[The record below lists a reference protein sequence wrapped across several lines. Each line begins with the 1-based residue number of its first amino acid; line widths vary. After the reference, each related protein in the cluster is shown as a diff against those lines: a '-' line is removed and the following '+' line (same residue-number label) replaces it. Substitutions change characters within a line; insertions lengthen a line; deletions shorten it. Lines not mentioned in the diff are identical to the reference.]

1 MSCIELI
8 PNTHHHVNWKEVQ
21 RRLCGVTLDEL
32 RRPVVMK
39 KGDQPPD
46 WVKCPERSSL
56 FCVLCSR
63 APLWLIQKHID
74 STTRKL
80 RSDALCVS
88 VINKDPR
95 ITELLIARGVD
106 AEKTCALHCAATL
119 GRTEHMEI
127 LWQNVLPITPDL
139 ATWCVS
145 RVDELGDWQ
154 QWPLLTIELGRRP
167 TDTEYWERLIADRV
181 QALEWVLTRRP
192 ELARGKAM
200 IAAMRVDHRGFRE
213 AVFRCVSRFTR
224 DFSQCKDDDG
234 QPLLHAVVSNND
246 MKMLPE
252 VLAGTPDEDFA
263 FEHPTEQYNLIDLLF
278 DFSTS
283 SAVVRTVMACPKFN
297 WVWNESRAWENA
309 AAEDNVKVLEAMCA
323 VRGVEFDAH
332 RGRVAELA
340 CAHSSVKVIQLLRR
354 RHFRFT
360 RRHLSLARCH
370 SNTKTERT
378 VERALPRN
386 SM

>member
-1 MSCIELI
+1 
-8 PNTHHHVNWKEVQ
+8 VDWKEVQ

-39 KGDQPPD
+39 KGTQPD

-63 APLWLIQKHID
+63 APLWLILKHID
-74 STTRKL
+74 NTTRKL

-95 ITELLIARGVD
+95 ITELLITRGVD

-119 GRTEHMEI
+119 GRTEHMEL

-145 RVDELGDWQ
+145 GVTELGDWQ

-167 TDTEYWERLIADRV
+167 TDTEFWERLIADRV
-181 QALEWVLTRRP
+181 RALEWVFTRRP

-200 IAAMRVDHRGFRE
+200 IAAMRVNHRGFRE
-213 AVFRCVSRFTR
+213 AVFRCVTRFTN

-234 QPLLHAVVSNND
+234 QPLLFPVICNND
-246 MKMLPE
+246 VKMLPG
-252 VLAGTPDEDFA
+252 VLAGTPDQDLV
-263 FEHPTEQYNLIDLLF
+263 FEHPREQCNLIDLLF
-278 DFSTS
+278 NSDTLP
-283 SAVVRTVMACPKFN
+283 AAIRAVMACPKFN
-297 WVWNESRAWENA
+297 RVWRESRAWENA

-323 VRGVEFDAH
+323 VRGAEFDTH
-332 RGRVAELA
+332 VGRIAELA
-340 CAHSSVKVIQLLRR
+340 CAHSSVDVIRLLRR

-378 VERALPRN
+378 IERALPRN